1 MKKKMIFR
9 PSWNP
14 RLKAWVHRRIEK
26 ISKKESFCSTC
37 ESYERCPILH
47 SLTGIK
53 KNDKIDF
60 IITRCGFY
68 KAISC
73 NNSDELQKKLQREN
87 HFNNPDVWVNPTSED
102 LRKNQCMCRT
112 ESCRRLNIKN
122 SDRNCSV
129 ANQLFAICKEYD
141 IALFVFQCPNWDN
154 TGKRLKSYSSL

>member
-68 KAISC
+68 KSESYE
-73 NNSDELQKKLQREN
+73 NFEELQNKIFFDEF
-87 HFNNPDVWVNPTSED
+87 HVCVNSVSEE
-102 LRKNQCMCRT
+102 LRKTQCMCRS
-112 ESCRRLNIKN
+112 ESCRKLNIKN
-122 SDRNCSV
+122 SKRNCYTADRLSE
-129 ANQLFAICKEYD
+129 ICKKYGVTT
-141 IALFVFQCPNWDN
+141 LVFQCPNWDD
-154 TGKRLKSYSSL
+154 TKRKLKFRSTPL